1 MNMLKCCRLGGLVM
15 ARLIIWKYRREL
27 WICVYNVC
35 VLLIGFSSSSKLV
48 ICTSLDENLHQRVR
62 RYFSYQL
69 NSRIFIILGA
79 RGPKTLRWNLFLY
92 FLAQNEENTGE
103 CPIAADVLYT
113 IMLVNR
119 LSWKI
124 LQWSVPSV
132 GSVHINCTTWGLG
145 LMKRV

>member
-1 MNMLKCCRLGGLVM
+1 M
-15 ARLIIWKYRREL
+15 
-27 WICVYNVC
+27 
-35 VLLIGFSSSSKLV
+35 
-48 ICTSLDENLHQRVR
+48 
-62 RYFSYQL
+62 
-69 NSRIFIILGA
+69 
-79 RGPKTLRWNLFLY
+79 FLY

-113 IMLVNR
+113 IMLVHR

-124 LQWSVPSV
+124 LQWSAPSV